1 MSDDKD
7 RDRDRNRERDR
18 DRERDRGKDRDRE
31 RDRDRDRERDRDGER
46 DRMDRDRDRSEERD
60 RYRGRD
66 KENQRDRERD
76 RDRSKERN
84 KKDRDRSEER
94 DRSRDIDRDRKY
106 RDRSRSRDKKKSSSE
121 KDRSKSRSRS
131 RDKKSSSYKRNR
143 KDYSDSDSD
152 SDSSSGSDDSD
163 YERKRKSSSS
173 TSTSSTS
180 NKESKEERR
189 KRKKQEK
196 KEKEERK
203 ARETPEE
210 KRKRRLEKKQRK
222 EENKKS
228 GLDLSGYSNMTNPF
242 NDVNLQEKF
251 VWKAKRDKLIK
262 DGMKPSE
269 YDEKFGKKRREEIQ
283 QEIEK
288 AKAKREQRE
297 KEKEIWEE
305 EKERLQR
312 MRDMSNNEELEKKE
326 EEFHFIQACK
336 RCESRLL
343 DNRSKP
349 LDYLY
354 RAIHMQSLPFD
365 YRGNRDPV
373 MLIQSLDST
382 NELEELIEGLREFT
396 YLDND
401 KSNLEFWDAALELT
415 NYQLQLIESKNNET
429 NNNGNG
435 NGNGSG
441 FGDSTALHHSL
452 TPNIKSILSGK
463 SYKELCDLEV
473 DIIKK
478 LESGS
483 AMNVEYWETLLKHLK
498 MYKASSFLSE
508 RFTEN
513 LKLKLS
519 EMETEKYLKGVA
531 NDMNLPFNSENTDD
545 NNNNQSNTT
554 STSTNNNNNNNN
566 NNSNYKNKE
575 TKDEFDEDND
585 FEEQFDLEVPLE
597 QKYYA
602 WHDKH
607 RPRKPRFFNR
617 VHTGYDWTKYN
628 RTHYDYDNP
637 PPKVVRGY
645 KFNIFYPDLIDT
657 TKSPQYFVSPSPD
670 NPDTCILR
678 FSAGPPYEDIAFKI
692 VKKEWEK
699 SHKYGYKCVFD
710 DKGVLHLWFNFKR
723 YRYRR

>member
-1 MSDDKD
+1 MSDNKD
-7 RDRDRNRERDR
+7 RDRSR
-18 DRERDRGKDRDRE
+18 DRERDRKE
-31 RDRDRDRERDRDGER
+31 RDR
-46 DRMDRDRDRSEERD
+46 RDRSEERD
-60 RYRGRD
+60 RYRERD
-66 KENQRDRERD
+66 KEKDRD
-76 RDRSKERN
+76 RDRSNERN
-84 KKDRDRSEER
+84 KKDRESRDRDRSEER
-94 DRSRDIDRDRKY
+94 DKSRERDRKY
-106 RDRSRSRDKKKSSSE
+106 RDRSRSRSRDKKKSSSE
-121 KDRSKSRSRS
+121 RERIRSRSRS
-131 RDKKSSSYKRNR
+131 IDKKSSNYKRNR
-143 KDYSDSDSD
+143 KDYSDSE
-152 SDSSSGSDDSD
+152 SSSGSDDSE

-173 TSTSSTS
+173 
-180 NKESKEERR
+180 NKETKEERR

-251 VWKAKRDKLIK
+251 VWKAKRDKMIK

-297 KEKEIWEE
+297 KEREIWEE

-326 EEFHFIQACK
+326 EEFHYIQACK

-373 MLIQSLDST
+373 ALIQSLDST
-382 NELEELIEGLREFT
+382 KDLEELIEGLREFT

-401 KSNLEFWDAALELT
+401 KNNLEFWDAALELT
-415 NYQLQLIESKNNET
+415 NYQLQLIESRNNET
-429 NNNGNG
+429 NGNNSN
-435 NGNGSG
+435 NNNNNG

-452 TPNIKSILSGK
+452 TPNIKSILSDK

-508 RFTEN
+508 RFNEN

-519 EMETEKYLKGVA
+519 DLETEKYLKGVA
-531 NDMNLPFNSENTDD
+531 NDMNLPYNNENTVNE
-545 NNNNQSNTT
+545 NNNENNTT
-554 STSTNNNNNNNN
+554 NSTSTNN
-566 NNSNYKNKE
+566 NKE

-597 QKYYA
+597 PKYYA

>member
-1 MSDDKD
+1 MSDIKD
-7 RDRDRNRERDR
+7 RDRS
-18 DRERDRGKDRDRE
+18 
-31 RDRDRDRERDRDGER
+31 RDRDRERDRDI
-46 DRMDRDRDRSEERD
+46 DRKDRDRSGERDKDRD
-60 RYRGRD
+60 RYRER
-66 KENQRDRERD
+66 ERERDRERD
-76 RDRSKERN
+76 RSRDRSR
-84 KKDRDRSEER
+84 KDRDRSR
-94 DRSRDIDRDRKY
+94 DRSRDRDRKDRSDEKDRKHRDRSRSASRDKKKPSSDKFKE
-106 RDRSRSRDKKKSSSE
+106 RDRSRSRDKQSSS
-121 KDRSKSRSRS
+121 
-131 RDKKSSSYKRNR
+131 SSSNYKRNR
-143 KDYSDSDSD
+143 KDYSDDD
-152 SDSSSGSDDSD
+152 DSSSSDDSE
-163 YERKRKSSSS
+163 YERKRKSS
-173 TSTSSTS
+173 T

-203 ARETPEE
+203 ASETPEE

-228 GLDLSGYSNMTNPF
+228 DLDLSGYSNMTNPF

-251 VWKAKRDKLIK
+251 VWKAKRDKMIK
-262 DGMKPSE
+262 DGMKASE

-288 AKAKREQRE
+288 AKSKREQRE

-326 EEFHFIQACK
+326 EEFHYIQACK

-354 RAIHMQSLPFD
+354 KAIHMQSLPFD
-365 YRGNRDPV
+365 YKNNRDPV
-373 MLIQSLDST
+373 ALIQSLDSIVD
-382 NELEELIEGLREFT
+382 LEELIEGLREFT

-401 KSNLEFWDAALELT
+401 KNNLEFWDAALELT
-415 NYQLQLIESKNNET
+415 NYQIQLIEGKNNDS
-429 NNNGNG
+429 NNNAN
-435 NGNGSG
+435 NSSSL
-441 FGDSTALHHSL
+441 GDSSALHHSL

-463 SYKELCDLEV
+463 TYKELCNLEIE
-473 DIIKK
+473 IITK

-498 MYKASSFLSE
+498 MYKASSFLTE
-508 RFTEN
+508 RFSEN

-519 EMETEKYLKGVA
+519 DLETEKYLKGIA
-531 NDMNLPFNSENTDD
+531 SDMDLPFNENTAD
-545 NNNNQSNTT
+545 NENNQNPTTTTSSTT
-554 STSTNNNNNNNN
+554 STTTTTNNN
-566 NNSNYKNKE
+566 SKPI
-575 TKDEFDEDND
+575 KDEFDEDNE
-585 FEEQFDLEVPLE
+585 FEEQFDLEVQLE
-597 QKYYA
+597 PKYYS

-645 KFNIFYPDLIDT
+645 KFNIFYPDLIDN
-657 TKSPQYFVSPSPD
+657 TKSPQFFVSPSPD